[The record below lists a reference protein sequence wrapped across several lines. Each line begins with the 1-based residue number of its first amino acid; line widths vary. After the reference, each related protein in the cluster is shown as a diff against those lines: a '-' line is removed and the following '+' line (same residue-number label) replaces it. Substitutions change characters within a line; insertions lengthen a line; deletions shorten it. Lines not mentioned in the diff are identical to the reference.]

1 MSDVLEPD
9 GGSPEG
15 ESDDGATSPA
25 VVIMR
30 HRGEAYTVPY
40 HAGETLLET
49 ARRAGLP
56 LAFNCERGEC
66 GTCMVTVL
74 VGAVKMNAN
83 QVLSE
88 DDIRSGLALGC
99 QSVPVTKIIEIE
111 IS

>member
-1 MSDVLEPD
+1 MSDQPQL
-9 GGSPEG
+9 GCASPEG
-15 ESDDGATSPA
+15 APDEDATRPA

-30 HRGEAYTVPY
+30 HRGEMYTIPY

-49 ARRAGLP
+49 ARRGDVP

-66 GTCMVTVL
+66 GTCMVTIL
-74 VGAVKMNAN
+74 AGAVKMLAN

-99 QSVPVTKIIEIE
+99 QSVPITKIIDIE
-111 IS
+111 IL